1 MFVTSNIAKVNNSN
15 NWIIKQGFFMMF
27 FSHPYLAAQSAL
39 GVLFIILKII
49 QQALH

>member
-1 MFVTSNIAKVNNSN
+1 MFVTSNITKIINSN

-39 GVLFIILKII
+39 KILFLFIV
-49 QQALH
+49 